1 MKRVFV
7 SDEMGMLGG
16 LKAGVRE
23 RASEGVEFAWRTV
36 EDVDALVES
45 ADGADVLVVGATA
58 PVTRDAIGRIDPDAV
73 VRAGAGYDNVDV
85 EAAADHGV
93 VVTNAPEYS
102 RAEVG
107 EHALALTLAA
117 ARRLSTYD
125 RSTRDGEWD
134 WSVARPPRRLAAATV
149 GFVGFGAIA
158 RSIAPAYV
166 ALFDDAVAYD
176 PYVDEAVAAEHG
188 VELASYDSVCERAD
202 ALCVF
207 APLTEETRGLVDADA
222 LARLPAD
229 AVVVNV
235 GRGAIVDDAALAA
248 ALDDGPVAA
257 AALDVL
263 PTEPPVDSPLVG
275 RDDVLVTPHA
285 GWHSTEAAAD
295 LLETV
300 ASTVA
305 AAVDDDP
312 IPDRVRVT

>member
-7 SDEMGMLGG
+7 SDDMGMLDG
-16 LKAGVRE
+16 LEATVRE
-23 RASEGVEFAWRTV
+23 RASADVEFVWRTV
-36 EDVDALVES
+36 EDVDALVAA

-58 PVTRDAIGRIDPDAV
+58 PVTRDALEAIEPVAV

-85 EAAADHGV
+85 EAAADLGV

-102 RAEVG
+102 RVEVG

-117 ARRLSTYD
+117 ARRLSTHD

-134 WSVARPPRRLAAATV
+134 WATARPPRRLAEATV

-158 RSIAPAYV
+158 QSIAPAYV
-166 ALFDDAVAYD
+166 ALFDDAMAYD

-188 VELASYDSVCERAD
+188 VALASFESVCERAD

-207 APLTEETRGLVDADA
+207 APLTEETRELVDADA

-235 GRGAIVDDAALAA
+235 GRGAIVDDAALAS

-300 ASTVA
+300 ASTAV

-312 IPDRVRVT
+312 VPDRVRVT